1 MKITPRNTTGA
12 TSPASLT
19 KTVVQDASLAP
30 ATTPV
35 PVSEASVAS
44 HVQTADSV
52 SSAEAPFDSQR
63 VAEIRQAIAEGRF
76 QVNPG
81 KIADKLLS
89 EVRALLRG

>member
-12 TSPASLT
+12 TSPASPT
-19 KTVVQDASLAP
+19 KTAVQEASLAP
-30 ATTPV
+30 TTASA

-44 HVQTADSV
+44 HVQIAGSV

-76 QVNPG
+76 QVNPE
-81 KIADKLLS
+81 KIATKLLS

>member
-1 MKITPRNTTGA
+1 MKITPRNTTGT

-19 KTVVQDASLAP
+19 KAVVQDAPLAP
-30 ATTPV
+30 AAAPA
-35 PVSEASVAS
+35 SEASVAS